1 MLTFDIK
8 WIAPIHIGGL
18 VEEEA
23 TVVEGPMQA
32 LALLRGDWPLSGG
45 KHHLTAIQ
53 ECKLACHELGKSE
66 KAREAFMA
74 AALEAGT
81 LLFANRARK
90 SAPAVLVRRNSPAGS
105 VEALPV

>member
-8 WIAPIHIGGL
+8 WISPIHVGL
-18 VEEEA
+18 FEDEA

-32 LALLRGDWPLSGG
+32 LALLHDDWPASGG
-45 KHHLTAIQ
+45 KHHQTAIQ
-53 ECKLACHELGKSE
+53 ECKLACHELGRSE

-81 LLFANRARK
+81 LIFAHRK
-90 SAPAVLVRRNSPAGS
+90 HTVSKRPLMRRS
-105 VEALPV
+105 VGDKGLALPL